1 MSSPLKV
8 MLVGEGS
15 NELGD
20 WIKEA
25 PYRNAPRRRR
35 GDAPPAMGVLETLL
49 RKVAP
54 SGWSVVDAMA
64 WKSLVKLTPRRSGSG
79 DARSVE
85 AVILHAKERGY
96 DVVVFSRDRDGAK
109 NRARE
114 VAIEGVVASASSAAA
129 SPKLVGA
136 VAIETLEAWVLAACG
151 DAKCESYT
159 DPATELATRFN
170 FNVSPK
176 STAAM
181 VAFIESADL
190 DGASACSTSLA
201 FWLRRARAVFTPSA

>member
-1 MSSPLKV
+1 
-8 MLVGEGS
+8 MLVGEGA

-25 PYRNAPRRRR
+25 PYRNAPRSRR
-35 GDAPPAMGVLETLL
+35 GDAPPAVGVLETLM

-54 SGWSVVDAMA
+54 GGWSVVDAMA
-64 WKSLVKLTPRRSGSG
+64 WKSLVKLTPRRPGSG

-114 VAIEGVVASASSAAA
+114 VAIEAVVTSASSLAA

-136 VAIETLEAWVLAACG
+136 VAVETLEAWVLAACG
-151 DAKCESYT
+151 DAKCESYA
-159 DPATELATRFN
+159 DPVAELAARFK
-170 FNVSPK
+170 VSPK
-176 STAAM
+176 RTAAM
-181 VAFIESADL
+181 VALIEAADL
-190 DGASACSTSLA
+190 DSASARSDSLA
-201 FWLRRARAVFTPSA
+201 LWLRRARAVFTPSA